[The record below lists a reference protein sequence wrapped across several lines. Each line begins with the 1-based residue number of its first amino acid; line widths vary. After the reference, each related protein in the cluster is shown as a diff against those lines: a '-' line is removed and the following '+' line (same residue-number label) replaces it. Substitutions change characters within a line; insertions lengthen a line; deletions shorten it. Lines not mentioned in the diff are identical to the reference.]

1 MRTLETNDW
10 ILLNSIIYK
19 IYTLEDVDDMRMQFL
34 EHMKMLIDYDS
45 ADFYLASPNGEEK
58 LVSPIYYNCDEDM
71 SDAYE
76 ELDYSRGIL
85 YSGKNLIYRETDI
98 ISDEKRVET
107 DYYKKVYK
115 PNNWHYSLQLVLAMK
130 KEFVGVV
137 TLYRTIGKDDFLYD
151 DIFILDLIKDHLA
164 YRLYQNKKSGN
175 ISGVKITVSAAAE
188 KYNLTKREKTILKM
202 LMDGDNNDYICREL
216 YITENTLK
224 KHILNIYRKLGVR
237 KRVELFKMIKE
248 KES

>member
-98 ISDEKRVET
+98 ISDEK
-107 DYYKKVYK
+107 
-115 PNNWHYSLQLVLAMK
+115 
-130 KEFVGVV
+130 
-137 TLYRTIGKDDFLYD
+137 I
-151 DIFILDLIKDHLA
+151 
-164 YRLYQNKKSGN
+164 
-175 ISGVKITVSAAAE
+175 
-188 KYNLTKREKTILKM
+188 
-202 LMDGDNNDYICREL
+202 
-216 YITENTLK
+216 
-224 KHILNIYRKLGVR
+224 
-237 KRVELFKMIKE
+237 
-248 KES
+248 